1 VATIILLRHGDA
13 EPDSGSGDAARPL
26 TDRGREQAA
35 AAGRALAELGLIPEA
50 CLTSPKKRALQT
62 AELACEGLG
71 LTPVVEE
78 ALAGPDHRA
87 EVLASGWASVLLVGH
102 EPMMSAETSRLT
114 GANVKFRKGGLAV
127 IIGTRLNLLAGS
139 DLIGLAS
146 GDRSA
151 DGT

>member
-1 VATIILLRHGDA
+1 MATIILLRHGDA
-13 EPDSGSGDAARPL
+13 EPDSGSGDAERPL
-26 TDRGREQAA
+26 TDRGRDQAA
-35 AAGRALAELGLIPEA
+35 AAGRALAELGLIPEV

-62 AELACEGLG
+62 AVLACEGLG
-71 LTPVVEE
+71 LTPVIEE

-87 EVLASGWASVLLVGH
+87 EILASGWASVLLVGH
-102 EPMMSAETSRLT
+102 EPMMSAQTARLT

>member
-1 VATIILLRHGDA
+1 MAKIILLRHGDA
-13 EPDSGSGDAARPL
+13 EPDTGSGDAARPL

-35 AAGRALAELGLIPEA
+35 AAGRVLAELDLIPEA

-62 AELACEGLG
+62 AELACGSLG

-78 ALAGPDHRA
+78 ALAGPDHRV
-87 EVLASGWASVLLVGH
+87 EVLASEWASVLLVGH
-102 EPMMSAETSRLT
+102 EPMMSAQTARLT
-114 GANVKFRKGGLAV
+114 GASVKFRKGGLAV
-127 IIGTRLNLLAGS
+127 IIGSRLNLLAGS